1 VKITFVFTRITSTL
15 VVKGRL
21 LQRKLPF
28 VKSAQFQR
36 VSSDNPTPRAGFF
49 AHGGKLI
56 GAMSN
61 GWLSQQTMSE
71 RLLFSTVSLS

>member
-28 VKSAQFQR
+28 VKYAQLQR
-36 VSSDNPTPRAGFF
+36 VSSHNPTPLAGFF
-49 AHGGKLI
+49 AQCRKLI
-56 GAMSN
+56 GATSN
-61 GWLSQQTMSE
+61 GCLSQETMSE
-71 RLLFSTVSLS
+71 RLLFSTVSLP